1 MRLRWTQTA
10 VRDLTRICD
19 YIDEHDSP
27 ELARR
32 VAVTI
37 YEEVNSLVQFPHLGR
52 AGRKSNT
59 RELMFR
65 GLPYLA
71 IYRLRDEI
79 VEIIRILHGAQNW
92 P

>member
-1 MRLRWTQTA
+1 MRLRWTLTA

-27 ELARR
+27 DLARR

-37 YEEVNSLVQFPHLGR
+37 YEEVNSLAQFPHLGR

-59 RELMFR
+59 RELMFS
-65 GLPYLA
+65 GPPYLA
-71 IYRLRDEI
+71 IYRLR
-79 VEIIRILHGAQNW
+79 
-92 P
+92 

>member
-1 MRLRWTQTA
+1 MAL
-10 VRDLTRICD
+10 
-19 YIDEHDSP
+19 
-27 ELARR
+27 
-32 VAVTI
+32 TI
-37 YEEVNSLVQFPHLGR
+37 YEEVNSLVQFPYLGR

-59 RELMFR
+59 RELMFH

-79 VEIIRILHGAQNW
+79 VEILRILHGAQNW